1 MVRGRTVGEKRAKG
15 GMYGMKKKHLLMLV
29 VLLFSFIVESVPSLT
44 KVYAE
49 TTKTELINE
58 NYLQLSYDVKSQDD
72 AIHWRIS
79 FKRQSEDSD
88 TQQRL
93 KLKVTNEKGE
103 VINYP
108 KFEQMTNEKDWLVEN
123 AYSSS
128 MEGQLVFELPKS
140 VQKLN
145 LDVQMDQQ
153 ISSKDGKK
161 ETEEDILSIKKPF
174 ELKVKET
181 KEKTETSSKTE
192 KSVSKKSEVTVD
204 SEEFIGPK
212 VEEVVPIPATAVPY
226 NGLLRMDPPKYTNK
240 APLYTTSPS
249 EGVYP
254 TCNWTPTGQSNV
266 INHQGGYE
274 RENAWDGVTSWNLA
288 QDDYTKSYIKYGVEK
303 TKPNIAL
310 RKLASETSKE
320 DEFDVQ
326 LNVRGSTIAKPGV
339 DVCFVLD
346 NSSSMVMANGY
357 IGGMS
362 RKSLAVNSLQ
372 KLVNKFKEAGP
383 ETDSLRIGGII
394 YSSASQPSANKTVPI
409 TSNESGWQ
417 GLVNTYKNT
426 TSVGDTYTQK
436 ALMDA
441 QKMLN
446 SAPGTNRRK
455 VIFLLTD
462 GAPNFSVKPTKAISD
477 SNIYYDGLRITENDS
492 ASINSGTPLQDPI
505 QEPGT
510 FNTYYTA
517 KIPLGFPMRDGHC
530 IYSHLTLVNSTAA
543 DIKDQGMDI
552 NTIAINIKKSLQ
564 AERHTT
570 DELLKGL
577 YKVASKKSNATGD
590 TEKDYQFFHANTQGD
605 FDISFEDWFTSVIQT
620 VDKGKIEDP
629 IGDMYE
635 LVGTP
640 KVKELKKSG
649 VPAIESN
656 KLPNNPVVANNK
668 ITVDNINLY
677 GNQEIQLNYT
687 LRLKTEH
694 PNYEGGKWY
703 QTNGKTTLEPTPE
716 RTKDKLEFG
725 VPSAREKAEKIK
737 IPVEK
742 KWSDTHLNTENY
754 WGLRANSVKVVLQ
767 RKSGNSWVDV
777 ETKTLSA
784 ANNWQDYFT
793 AEGGNKNTYRVVEP
807 ARTTGYAKP
816 SSNVDEFTAKTVPSK
831 GVQITNKLLKG
842 KAVIC
847 KYKEDGKT
855 PFTKDLPRFTV
866 RRKSDGKLLAAE
878 LEPDANGQVTISD
891 IPLGDFIVEETY
903 VPNGYAKMENINLK
917 AMENGAG
924 TDLIITMNGKSSP
937 YKVTNKLSKDL
948 KIPVEKIWSD
958 EFKGTDNYW
967 GLRQMYVRVNLQ
979 RKNGNSWETIE
990 QKILTP
996 TTNWKDIFAGVEGGN
1011 NVYRVVE
1018 ETRVTGYAKPTYN
1031 YSAEFTA
1038 ANVPTGGVKLTNKL
1052 LKDKIVFYKYKQDGK
1067 TPFDSNDLPK
1077 FSVRRKS
1084 DNKLL
1089 AEDLTPNANGAV
1101 TISDIPLGEFILEE
1115 TYVPK
1120 GYQKMANVEIRAVE
1134 NGSGTGLVIYFDGKT
1149 GSTNKIKNELA
1160 DFALVIKKVDQD
1172 GNELRGASFRLVGTN
1187 YDQAQTGGPT
1197 FVFDRLRPGEYQ
1209 LTETVV
1215 PNGYTGLTSSVRI
1228 SISQKGVVTIQNN
1241 PNVSGSGGIGND
1253 MNQID
1258 LTITNKKKRP
1268 GALPSTGGSGTAT
1281 IFKIAIGVITT
1292 AGGLLGSLFWLHT
1305 KRRGS

>member
-1 MVRGRTVGEKRAKG
+1 MKKAKG

-49 TTKTELINE
+49 TTNTELINE

-108 KFEQMTNEKDWLVEN
+108 KFEQMTSEKEWLVEN

-128 MEGQLVFELPKS
+128 MEGQFVFKLPKS
-140 VQKLN
+140 VQMLN
-145 LDVQMDQQ
+145 LEVQMDQQ
-153 ISSKDGKK
+153 TALKDGKK

-174 ELKVKET
+174 ELRVKET
-181 KEKTETSSKTE
+181 KEKTKTSSKTE
-192 KSVSKKSEVTVD
+192 KSVSKKGEATID

-212 VEEVVPIPATAVPY
+212 VEEVLPATAVPY

-249 EGVYP
+249 EGIYP

-266 INHQGGYE
+266 LNHQGGYE
-274 RENAWDGVTSWNLA
+274 RENGWDGVTSWNLA

-310 RKLASETSKE
+310 RKLASETNKE
-320 DEFDVQ
+320 DAFDVQ

-346 NSSSMVMANGY
+346 NSNSMVLSSGY
-357 IGGMS
+357 IGGKP
-362 RKSLAVNSLQ
+362 RKTLAVDSLQ
-372 KLVNKFKEAGP
+372 KLIDKFKAAQP
-383 ETDSLRIGGII
+383 ETDSLRLGGII
-394 YSSASQPSANKTVPI
+394 YSSASYANSNRTVPM

-417 GLVNTYKNT
+417 NLVNTYKNT
-426 TSVGDTYTQK
+426 PSNGDTYTQK

-441 QKMLN
+441 QTMLN
-446 SAPGTNRRK
+446 NTPGTNRRK

-462 GAPNFSVKPTKAISD
+462 GAPNISVKPLDAVSD
-477 SNIYYDGLRITENDS
+477 SNVYYDGLRIINYDKNSVDS
-492 ASINSGTPLQDPI
+492 GSMLGNSNIGSPAET
-505 QEPGT
+505 
-510 FNTYYTA
+510 
-517 KIPLGFPMRDGHC
+517 KILRGFSMRDGHC
-530 IYSHLTLVNSTAA
+530 LYSHLTPANSTAL
-543 DIKDQGMDI
+543 DIKEQGMEI
-552 NTIAINIKKSLQ
+552 FSIAINIKSTLYQ
-564 AERHTT
+564 DHTT
-570 DELLKGL
+570 SELIRGL
-577 YKVASKKSNATGD
+577 YKMASKKSNATGD
-590 TEKDYQFFHANTQGD
+590 AEKDYQFFHANTQGD

-635 LVGTP
+635 LIGTP

-656 KLPNNPVVANNK
+656 KLPNHPVVANNK

-677 GNQEIQLNYT
+677 GNQEIQLDYT

-716 RTKDKLEFG
+716 RTTDKLEFG
-725 VPSAREKAEKIK
+725 VPSARGKAEEIK

-742 KWSDTHLNTENY
+742 KWSDIHLNTENY
-754 WGLRANSVKVVLQ
+754 WELRANSVKVVLQ

-784 ANNWQDYFT
+784 ANNWADYFT
-793 AEGGNKNTYRVVEP
+793 AEGGNKTTYRVVEL

-816 SSNVDEFTAKTVPSK
+816 TSNVDEFTAKTLPSK

-855 PFTKDLPRFTV
+855 PFTKELPRFTV
-866 RRKSDGKLLAAE
+866 RRKSDGKLLAAD

-891 IPLGDFIVEETY
+891 IPLGDFIVEESY
-903 VPNGYAKMENINLK
+903 VPDGYAKMENIDLK
-917 AMENGAG
+917 AVENGAG
-924 TDLIITMNGKSSP
+924 TDLILTMNGKSSP

-996 TTNWKDIFAGVEGGN
+996 TTNWKDTFAGVEGGN
-1011 NVYRVVE
+1011 HVYRVVE

-1089 AEDLTPNANGAV
+1089 AEELTPNANGAV

-1120 GYQKMANVEIRAVE
+1120 GYKKTANVEIRAVE
-1134 NGSGTGLVIYFDGKT
+1134 NSSGTGLVIYFDGKT

-1187 YDQAQTGGPT
+1187 NDQTQSGGPL
-1197 FVFDRLRPGEYQ
+1197 FVFDGLRPGEYQ
-1209 LTETVV
+1209 LTETVI

-1228 SISQKGVVTIQNN
+1228 SISQEGVVTIQNN

-1253 MNQID
+1253 INQID

-1281 IFKIAIGVITT
+1281 IFKIAIGVTTT